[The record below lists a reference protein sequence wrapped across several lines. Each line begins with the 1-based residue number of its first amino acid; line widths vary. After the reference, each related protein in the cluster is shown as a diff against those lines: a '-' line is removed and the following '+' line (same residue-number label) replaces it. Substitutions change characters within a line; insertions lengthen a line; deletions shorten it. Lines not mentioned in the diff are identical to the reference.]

1 MMLAD
6 VGIAVMVMVM
16 MKLVTNDASFIS
28 LQAGHGGLYSLQ
40 PAHNDESDS
49 RERKELIC
57 LRCTIAQQ
65 RRKQTGVSGC
75 LT

>member
-6 VGIAVMVMVM
+6 VGIAVM
-16 MKLVTNDASFIS
+16 MKLVTNDASCKF

-65 RRKQTGVSGC
+65 RRRQTGVSKY